1 MRSILDCVRILM
13 IYDIETRDAHKLAHC
28 NSGRVRLAVHK
39 LNHSQFTGAGWIQA
53 TYSHQMSEAL
63 HTSQPTDTACPRL
76 WTPNF
81 PLGSLVSGEREVP
94 CIRVYSGEY
103 CWSAHCFTVLML
115 KWLIFTYPIHR
126 YCLDAL
132 PKTFDEYV
140 TWFCEDCEAIMMPAV
155 KSDVKLKKK
164 KCVEQSKKNDTTPG
178 GLGEQVREGGANHGE
193 VTTSSDASNFLRH
206 NCYVARPIVDPIWR
220 GTLKFW
226 VKSFARVGVLVA
238 HMSSLACS
246 KVYEEA
252 KSLPES
258 LPVEL
263 LCRCEIWPRGF
274 EKLGPTDLSIA
285 LYFFPEDER
294 SQRAFDLLV
303 NAMMCK
309 DLAMKAVLKNAELLV
324 FTSSMLPMRYWRF
337 QTKYYLWGV
346 FRGKQVAQPR
356 NNVASERS
364 FTESLPCDDEEVRH
378 EVRNDVHSSYLIS
391 ALLRPFTQLSKG
403 LVFVLQC
410 HMPRREEGA

>member
-1 MRSILDCVRILM
+1 MV
-13 IYDIETRDAHKLAHC
+13 DICQKCGDR
-28 NSGRVRLAVHK
+28 GFV
-39 LNHSQFTGAGWIQA
+39 
-53 TYSHQMSEAL
+53 EAL
-63 HTSQPTDTACPRL
+63 
-76 WTPNF
+76 N
-81 PLGSLVSGEREVP
+81 
-94 CIRVYSGEY
+94 Y
-103 CWSAHCFTVLML
+103 CKKCQ
-115 KWLIFTYPIHR
+115 TYPIHR

-140 TWFCEDCEAIMMPAV
+140 TWFCEDCEAIIMPAV

-164 KCVEQSKKNDTTPG
+164 CVEQSKKNDTTPEAHCSEKKNDTTPG

-193 VTTSSDASNFLRH
+193 VTTSSDASNFLGH

-226 VKSFARVGVLVA
+226 VKNFARVGVFVA

-346 FRGKQVAQPR
+346 FRGKQAAQPR

-364 FTESLPCDDEEVRH
+364 FTESLPCMQ
-378 EVRNDVHSSYLIS
+378 SPISPLINAS
-391 ALLRPFTQLSKG
+391 ILHYSRFKL
-403 LVFVLQC
+403 
-410 HMPRREEGA
+410 